1 MTVTM
6 MVMMAVTMMVMM
18 AVIMITIKKKN
29 NNRKNTLDCV
39 RGSTNKQKQRIG
51 SVRYK
56 VLLN

>member
-1 MTVTM
+1 MIMITM
-6 MVMMAVTMMVMM
+6 MTVTMMVMM

>member
-1 MTVTM
+1 MMT
-6 MVMMAVTMMVMM
+6 VTMMVMM

>member
-1 MTVTM
+1 MIMITM
-6 MVMMAVTMMVMM
+6 MTVTMMVMM

-29 NNRKNTLDCV
+29 NNRKNTLDWV